1 MHLLDCY
8 SLNCGLKIRE
18 PFIMEKFFPLDVHKY
33 ITLDSSATFPARQ
46 YDYWADVVSSL
57 QPILEKHG
65 ISILNIGDSEQGYE
79 RTYDLRNQ
87 ASANQTAY
95 IINGSLLHLSV
106 DGFSN
111 HLASYFDKKLVS
123 LFGESPPENNAPVFS
138 GDSNCRF
145 LTPSASTGNFSYSA
159 QESPKSIN
167 SITPESITESVCSL
181 LNVDYDYPF
190 KTLFIGDQYN
200 SKSVELVPKGNPIDA
215 SSLNIDS
222 LIMRM
227 DLSFDENCLAQQ
239 LQINKCSIIT
249 EKPID
254 LNLLR
259 HFRGSIS
266 QFVYLIGNVDSKQY
280 VEDLFRS
287 GVQCLL
293 MTEKKG
299 EELNALKFKYLNTGK
314 IHQRMQG
321 VKPKELEGVNL
332 DNVYY
337 RSSKYI
343 ISDGKAY
350 YNRAALEQGLP
361 VDMVGSNSFL
371 KAIDSDLFWKDC
383 DSLYLTEKV

>member
-18 PFIMEKFFPLDVHKY
+18 PFITEKFFPLDVQKY
-33 ITLDSSATFPARQ
+33 ITLDSSAMFPARQ
-46 YDYWADVVSSL
+46 YDYWADVVAAL
-57 QPILEKHG
+57 HPILDRHG
-65 ISILNIGDSEQGYE
+65 ISILHIGSGEQGYQK
-79 RTYDLRNQ
+79 TYDLRDQATNNQ
-87 ASANQTAY
+87 IAY
-95 IINGSLLHLSV
+95 IINGALLHLSV

-138 GDSNCRF
+138 EESNYRF
-145 LTPSASTGNFSYSA
+145 LTPSLSAGNFSYSA

-167 SITPESITESVCSL
+167 SITPESIVESVCSL
-181 LNVDYDYPF
+181 LNIDYDYPF

-200 SKSVELVPKGNPIDA
+200 SKSVELIPKGNPVDA
-215 SSLNIDS
+215 ASLNIDS

-227 DLSFDENCLAQQ
+227 DINFDENCLSQQ

-249 EKPID
+249 EKPIN
-254 LNLLR
+254 LNLLK
-259 HFRGSIS
+259 HLKGNIS
-266 QFVYLIGNVDSKQY
+266 QFVYLIGDTDSKQY

-287 GVQCLL
+287 GIQCLL

-321 VKPKELEGVNL
+321 VKPKELEGVDLN
-332 DNVYY
+332 NVYY
-337 RSSKYI
+337 RTSKYI
-343 ISDGKAY
+343 INDGRVY
-350 YNRAALEQGLP
+350 YNRAAFEQDLP
-361 VDMVGSNSFL
+361 VDIVGSDKLL
-371 KAIDSDLFWKDC
+371 KVIDDDLFWKDS
-383 DSLYLTEKV
+383 DSLYLVEKV